1 VSVAN
6 IALIGD
12 LHGSW
17 DALDVAAFNRAD
29 YDLLI
34 FTGDLGSGTLRNG
47 VDIAKLVSGLTTPT
61 IVMPGNNDAPFL
73 AEIAAEFGHQRGLS
87 AILDLGRSSASRRAQ
102 VILCG
107 YRLHR
112 LPLPG
117 LVLSV
122 VTGRPCAMG
131 GGEFSFA
138 DEVTRAY
145 GVSSMEESTERI
157 VSLVDEVDT
166 EWLLLL
172 GHNGP
177 RGLGGRS
184 TDLWGADF
192 LPEAGDW
199 GDPDL
204 AVAVARAEERGLRTI
219 VVAGHMHHHTK
230 DGKLRRWRVSRGGTE
245 FVNPA
250 RVPRIRPGDTC
261 ELRYHVALELDATRG
276 STLREVDWP
285 SD

>member
-1 VSVAN
+1 MAR

-12 LHGSW
+12 LHGSF
-17 DALDVAAFNRAD
+17 DALDVAAFND
-29 YDLLI
+29 SNYDLLI
-34 FTGDLGSGTLRNG
+34 FTGDLGSGTAQNG
-47 VDIAKLVSGLTTPT
+47 VEIARLLSGLRTPT
-61 IVMPGNNDAPFL
+61 LVMPGNNDAPIL
-73 AEIAAEFGHQRGLS
+73 ADIAAEFGHQRGLA
-87 AILDLGRSSASRRAQ
+87 AILDLDLSVATRRAK

-131 GGEFSFA
+131 GGEFSFPA
-138 DEVTRAY
+138 EVSRVY
-145 GVSSMEESTERI
+145 GVATMHDSTKRLHG
-157 VSLVDEVDT
+157 LVDAVDT
-166 EWLLLL
+166 DRLLIL

-177 RGLGGRS
+177 LGLGKRA

-192 LPEAGDW
+192 LPGAGDW

-204 AVAVARAEERGLRTI
+204 EAAVVRAKDRGLDTV
-219 VVAGHMHHHTK
+219 VVAGHMHQRTK
-230 DGKLRRWRVSRGGTE
+230 TGEMRTWRMNLDGVE

-250 RVPRIRPGDTC
+250 RVPRIYSGATC
-261 ELRYHVALELDATRG
+261 ELRYHVSIDIDAEHLDV
-276 STLREVDWP
+276 REVEWP
-285 SD
+285 SG

>member
-1 VSVAN
+1 MAR

-12 LHGSW
+12 LHGSF
-17 DALDVAAFNRAD
+17 DALDVAAFNDSD

-34 FTGDLGSGTLRNG
+34 FTGDLGSGTAKNG
-47 VDIAKLVSGLTTPT
+47 VEIARLLSGLHTPT

-87 AILDLGRSSASRRAQ
+87 AILDLDLSIASTRAK

-131 GGEFSFA
+131 GGEFSFPA
-138 DEVTRAY
+138 EVSRVY
-145 GVSSMEESTERI
+145 GIGPMHDSTERLL
-157 VSLVDEVDT
+157 SLVDAVDT
-166 EWLLLL
+166 DRLLLL

-177 RGLGGRS
+177 HGLGGRA

-192 LPEAGDW
+192 RPEHGDW

-204 AVAVARAEERGLRTI
+204 AAAVIRAKDRGLDTL
-219 VVAGHMHHHTK
+219 VVAGHMHHHTRT
-230 DGKLRRWRVSRGGTE
+230 GEMRHWRVHRDGVE

-250 RVPRIRPGDTC
+250 RVPRIYAGSDC
-261 ELRYHVALELDATRG
+261 EMRYHVAIDIDGDQLDV
-276 STLREVDWP
+276 REVEWP

>member
-1 VSVAN
+1 MAR

-12 LHGSW
+12 LHGRF
-17 DALDVAAFNRAD
+17 DALDVAAFNDSD

-34 FTGDLGSGTLRNG
+34 FTGDLGSGTARNG
-47 VDIAKLVSGLTTPT
+47 VEIARLVSGLRTPT

-73 AEIAAEFGHQRGLS
+73 GQIAAEFGHQRGLS
-87 AILDLGRSSASRRAQ
+87 AILDLGLSIASKRAQ

-117 LVLSV
+117 LVLSI
-122 VTGRPCAMG
+122 VTGRPCALG
-131 GGEFSFA
+131 GGEFSFSA
-138 DEVTRAY
+138 EVSRVY
-145 GVSSMEESTERI
+145 GVGTMQESTERLLA
-157 VSLVDEVDT
+157 LVDTVDT
-166 EWLLLL
+166 DRLLIL

-177 RGLGGRS
+177 AGLGDQS

-204 AVAVARAEERGLRTI
+204 AAAVVRAKDRGLDTV
-219 VVAGHMHHHTK
+219 VVAGHMHQHTK
-230 DGKLRRWRVSRGGTE
+230 AGSMRTWRLNRDGVE
-245 FVNPA
+245 FINPA
-250 RVPRIRPGDTC
+250 RVPRIYAGDAC
-261 ELRYHVALELDATRG
+261 ELRYHVALDIDG
-276 STLREVDWP
+276 DHVDVREVEWP

>member
-1 VSVAN
+1 MAR
-6 IALIGD
+6 IGLIGD
-12 LHGSW
+12 LHGSF
-17 DALDVAAFNRAD
+17 DALDVVAFNDSD

-34 FTGDLGSGTLRNG
+34 FTGDLGSGTAKNG
-47 VDIAKLVSGLTTPT
+47 VEIARLVSGLRTPT

-73 AEIAAEFGHQRGLS
+73 ADIAAEFGHQRGLS
-87 AILDLGRSSASRRAQ
+87 AILDLGSSIAARRAK

-131 GGEFSFA
+131 GGEFSFPA
-138 DEVTRAY
+138 EVSRVY
-145 GVSSMEESTERI
+145 GVGTMHDSTERLLG
-157 VSLVDEVDT
+157 LVDAVDT
-166 EWLLLL
+166 EKLLIL

-177 RGLGGRS
+177 FGLGGRA

-192 LPEAGDW
+192 LPQAGDW

-204 AVAVARAEERGLRTI
+204 AAAVVRAKDRGLDTV

-230 DGKLRRWRVSRGGTE
+230 TGETRTWRMNRDGVE

-250 RVPRIRPGDTC
+250 RVPRIYAGAAC
-261 ELRYHVALELDATRG
+261 ELRYHVAMDIDADHLEVRQV
-276 STLREVDWP
+276 EWP